1 MYVSA
6 KHTHQRYGCT
16 APDWYEGAKR
26 SEDPLHAK
34 HPFTPVLPRAHV
46 EGHDACPHRAPSCAP
61 STEVTRSWLASTR
74 PIGRPG
80 STGLYR
86 PTHHTMDRDANVVVV
101 EGVPDALAIAAA
113 AARVGEPAM
122 FAPATTSPHLT
133 AQWPLQKRAAN
144 IRNRIA
150 AYAPSSHL
158 PSWSLRR
165 PAALDPAG
173 WLGREPFEVA
183 VSERSPSV
191 GDVDDQSRAT
201 IGTGQGELPE
211 RQVSACRD
219 EHLLAVGRR

>member
-26 SEDPLHAK
+26 SEGPLHAK

-46 EGHDACPHRAPSCAP
+46 EGHDACPHRAELRAIHRGD
-61 STEVTRSWLASTR
+61 TVVARKHQADR
-74 PIGRPG
+74 

-133 AQWPLQKRAAN
+133 AQWPLQRRAAN

-150 AYAPSSHL
+150 ADAPSSHL